1 MPHLE
6 KKLVAEFLD
15 SGELVSL
22 MHEDIMINQ
31 LYSTPLDGSVTQVY
45 LRIKDQ
51 QPYTIIPLIGTTA
64 ASQFSKSEQAFYW
77 TGEAQGITY
86 QVRFAL
92 GEKDTWFWTVDLTG
106 EGQVID
112 VILGQDIGN
121 AAKGAVRSN
130 EAYMSQYV
138 DHFVT
143 KNQDQISITSRQ
155 NQPQNDQF
163 PVVEIGGITPI
174 VGFETDGYQFF
185 GKAYEETN
193 EPISLQKEVLDSKV
207 YQYEFAYIALQSI
220 EYTLTDTTTTCVFYG
235 AFATDHPEA
244 VTKPLYEPHAIKE
257 IYAHL
262 EDAPITTTFS
272 HPVSYIG
279 RPIVGRRLT
288 TEEIDHRFPV
298 KVKEEYLEDGEIGAF
313 FTKNE
318 RHVVLKNKEL
328 AMERATGH
336 ILLSGIDLDVDHPV
350 MSTTTYMYGLFNS
363 QIVLGNTSMNKLMSN
378 SRNSLN
384 RLKHAGQRIYLK
396 EADMWRMLTL
406 PSAFEMGLNSATWY
420 YQLADDCLKIT
431 TFTACENHQIK
442 TVIESEAGKSYTFA
456 ITNHILMDAAEE
468 SPTYRLEQVEQ
479 QLTIKPSETSVITTK
494 YPDLTYQITLDQS
507 FTLTDETILVEGIA
521 QTEQLVFVV
530 QETNELTI
538 DITGSLDGV
547 TKTRELEFK
556 VEEEAIVAKIN
567 ELLNRFEL
575 FHDTVDVTSMNLL
588 TRWYVLDML
597 IHYLSPHGL
606 EQYGGAA
613 WGTRDV
619 SQGPTEFFL
628 ATNRLK
634 VVASIITHIFEN
646 QFEDDG
652 NWPQWFMFD
661 RYEEQKAD
669 ESHGDVIVWPM
680 KVVADYLEKSGD
692 FSILDK
698 QISYTD
704 RETFKKTQHSASLFE
719 HLQKEIQYIEENFLP
734 GTSLSCYGDGDWDD
748 TLQPYDSRLKKYMA
762 SSWTVALTYQVTKKL
777 GALLKDYRPEA
788 SHQLTTLSEQIL
800 ADFNTYMLK
809 DETIPGFVY
818 MENQDEV
825 EYMIHP
831 TDQKT
836 GIHYRLL
843 PMTRSMIAE
852 ILTPEQVKT
861 HLSTIKE
868 HLYFPDGVRLMN
880 RPAHYQG
887 GVSHNFKRAE
897 QAANFGREIGLQYV
911 HAHIRFTEAMAKI
924 GEANETWKGLNTIN
938 PIDLQKRVPNAALR
952 QSNAYFSSSD
962 GAFATRYDA
971 QEHFDQLKT
980 GEVAVKGGWRVYS
993 SGPGIYLNQLITNV
1007 LGIRVFFDHY
1017 VFDPVLPEELDGLRL
1032 NYRIADKDVTF
1043 VYHLGSK
1050 ESKVVIDQH
1059 VITTSR
1065 EANPYRL
1072 GGFAIPVQTIEETIK
1087 NQSIIEIY
1095 C

>member
-1 MPHLE
+1 MQRLT
-6 KKLVAEFLD
+6 KQIVAEFLD
-15 SGELVSL
+15 SGELYTL
-22 MHEDIMINQ
+22 THDEIMINQ
-31 LYSTPLDGSVTQVY
+31 LYGTPLDGSVTQLY

-51 QPYTIIPLIGTTA
+51 HPYTIIPLIGTT
-64 ASQFSKSEQAFYW
+64 SPSTFS
-77 TGEAQGITY
+77 TGETSFHWSGEAEGVTY
-86 QVRFAL
+86 RVTFAL
-92 GEKDTWFWTVDLTG
+92 GEEETWFWTVDLSG
-106 EGQVID
+106 DGQSVD
-112 VILGQDIGN
+112 LILGQDLGN
-121 AAKGAVRSN
+121 ASKGAVRSN

-138 DHFVT
+138 DHVVT
-143 KNQDQISITSRQ
+143 KQNDHITVTSRQ
-155 NQPQNDQF
+155 NQPQDGQF
-163 PVVEIGGITPI
+163 PVVELGALTPL

-185 GKAYEETN
+185 GTRYEETN
-193 EPISLQKEVLDSKV
+193 EPISLQKECLDNEI
-207 YQYEFAYIALQSI
+207 YQYEFAYIALQTI
-220 EYTLTDTTTTCVFYG
+220 EYTLEEPVIVIFYG
-235 AFATDHPEA
+235 TFVADHKAA
-244 VTKPLYEPHAIKE
+244 VTKPIHTAKTVTSLYEQLDLNEAVKE
-257 IYAHL
+257 SEKTH
-262 EDAPITTTFS
+262 S
-272 HPVSYIG
+272 RIG
-279 RPIVGRRLT
+279 QPLVGRNWT
-288 TEEIDHRFPV
+288 EEEIDQRFPV
-298 KVKEEYLEDGEIGAF
+298 KAKEEYLDDGQIGAF
-313 FTKNE
+313 FTTQE

-384 RLKHAGQRIYLK
+384 RLKHSGQRIYLK
-396 EADMWRMLTL
+396 DGEDWRMLTL

-420 YQLADDCLKIT
+420 YSFADDCIKIT
-431 TFTACENHQIK
+431 TFTAVNHHQIR
-442 TVIESEAGKSYTFA
+442 TVIESEAGKPYTFA
-456 ITNHILMDAAEE
+456 ITNHILMDATEEEPTFQLEQEAHTLTIRPSEE
-468 SPTYRLEQVEQ
+468 S
-479 QLTIKPSETSVITTK
+479 IITKK
-494 YPDLTYQITLDQS
+494 YPNLAYQMTMNHS
-507 FTLTDETILVEGIA
+507 FELTDETLLVEPLEK
-521 QTEQLVFVV
+521 TEQLVFVIKE
-530 QETNELTI
+530 QAQLEFIIE
-538 DITGSLDGV
+538 GSLDG
-547 TKTRELEFK
+547 TFSQQMATFK
-556 VEEEAIVAKIN
+556 EEEAAMVATIS

-575 FHDTVDVTSMNLL
+575 FHDTIDVTSMNLL
-588 TRWYVLDML
+588 TRWYTLDML

-628 ATNRLK
+628 ATNRLD
-634 VVASIITHIFEN
+634 VVASIITHLFEN

-704 RETFKKTQHSASLFE
+704 RETFKKTEKTASLFE
-719 HLQKEIQYIEENFLP
+719 HLQKEIHYIEQNFLP
-734 GTSLSCYGDGDWDD
+734 GTALSCYGDGDWDD
-748 TLQPYDSRLKKYMA
+748 TLQPYDSRLKKNMA
-762 SSWTVALTYQVTKKL
+762 SSWTVALTYQVIKKL
-777 GALLKDYRPEA
+777 GTLLQATRPEVGEELLA
-788 SHQLTTLSEQIL
+788 LSTRIL

-818 MENQDEV
+818 METKDRV

-852 ILTPEQVKT
+852 ILTPKQVAT
-861 HLSTIKE
+861 HVDTIKE

-880 RPAHYQG
+880 RPANYQG
-887 GVSHNFKRAE
+887 GVSHHFKRAE

-924 GEANETWKGLNTIN
+924 GEASETWKGLNTIN
-938 PIDLQKRVPNAALR
+938 PIGLTQRVPHAALR

-962 GAFATRYDA
+962 GAFSTRYDA
-971 QEHFDQLKT
+971 QDHFAKLKT

-1017 VFDPVLPEELDGLRL
+1017 VFDPVLPTELDGLRL
-1032 NYRIADKDVTF
+1032 TYRLEDKDVTI
-1043 VYHLGSK
+1043 VYHIGGHEK
-1050 ESKVVIDQH
+1050 KVVIDQQE
-1059 VITTSR
+1059 VDTTR
-1065 EANPYRL
+1065 EENPYRL
-1072 GGFAIPVQTIEETIK
+1072 GGIVISHSTLNERLHD
-1087 NQSIIEIY
+1087 QSMIEIY
-1095 C
+1095 S